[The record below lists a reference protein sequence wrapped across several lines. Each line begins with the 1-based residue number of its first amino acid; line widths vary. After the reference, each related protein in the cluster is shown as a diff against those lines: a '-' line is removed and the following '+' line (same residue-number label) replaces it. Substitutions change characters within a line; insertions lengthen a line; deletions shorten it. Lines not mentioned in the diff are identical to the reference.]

1 MKLVHPSSLVHATAI
16 IGKDTTVGLFCNI
29 LAGCSI
35 GDNTI
40 IGQNVFIDTEVIVG
54 RNVVLGN
61 NVSLCRG
68 TFIEDDVFIGSS
80 VVFTQALNPRT
91 QPPKIKQARSIVKYS
106 ARISPNATIFQ
117 GNTIGRFA
125 FIGAGAV
132 ITKAVLDYALIV
144 GNPASQV
151 GWVSEQGS
159 RLSFVNNKATCH
171 LTGEEYVL
179 EGRKVRKV

>member
-1 MKLVHPSSLVHATAI
+1 LKLVHPSSYVHATAI
-16 IGKDTTVGLFCNI
+16 IGKDTTIGPFCNI
-29 LAGCSI
+29 LDDCAI

-40 IGQNVFIDTEVIVG
+40 IGQNVFIDKEVIVG

-61 NVSLCRG
+61 NVSLCSG

-80 VVFTQALNPRT
+80 VVFTEALNPRT
-91 QPPKIKQARSIVKYS
+91 QPQKRKQARSLVKYS

-117 GNTIGRFA
+117 GNSIGRFA

-144 GNPASQV
+144 GNPSSQV

-159 RLSFVNNKATCH
+159 RLSFMNNAASCH
-171 LTGEEYVL
+171 LTGDKYIL
-179 EGRKVRKV
+179 EGRKVRKY